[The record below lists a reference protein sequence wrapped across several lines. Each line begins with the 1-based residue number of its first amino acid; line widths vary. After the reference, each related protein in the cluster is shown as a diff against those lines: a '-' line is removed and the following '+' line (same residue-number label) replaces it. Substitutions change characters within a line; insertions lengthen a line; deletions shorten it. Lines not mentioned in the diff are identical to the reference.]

1 MRATWMAAALTAAIV
16 LTPVATASA
25 TAAGNEAAA
34 PRTSPFSVT
43 APALPA
49 FPVSVAVPAV
59 PARPADA
66 PLPVT
71 VPPVG
76 APTSGLP
83 ALPAAPDLS
92 AAPDPGLLLGT
103 VGDLVGTVT
112 GLVSS
117 LTSSLPDLG
126 VVQQLVASLQAVL
139 QGLLGQLP
147 TPPVTVPD
155 PPGVPGA
162 SAPARPDQLAALKA
176 QGQSLADAAAR
187 LAALHPHP
195 AAG

>member
-25 TAAGNEAAA
+25 TPAGHEGPA
-34 PRTSPFSVT
+34 PRTSPFAVT
-43 APALPA
+43 VPALPG
-49 FPVSVAVPAV
+49 FPVAVAVPAV

-71 VPPVG
+71 VPPAS
-76 APTSGLP
+76 APVPGLP
-83 ALPAAPDLS
+83 AAPAAPDLS
-92 AAPDPGLLLGT
+92 AVPDPGAVLGT

-112 GLVSS
+112 GLIPS
-117 LTSSLPDLG
+117 LLSSLPDLG
-126 VVQQLVASLQAVL
+126 IQQLLASLQAVL

-155 PPGVPGA
+155 PPSVPGA
-162 SAPARPDQLAALKA
+162 TAPALSEQLATLKA
-176 QGQSLADAAAR
+176 QGQSLTDAAAR